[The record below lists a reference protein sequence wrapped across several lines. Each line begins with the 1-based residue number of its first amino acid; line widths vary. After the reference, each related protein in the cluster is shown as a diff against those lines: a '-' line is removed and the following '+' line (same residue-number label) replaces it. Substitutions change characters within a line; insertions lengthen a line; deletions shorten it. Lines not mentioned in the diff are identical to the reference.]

1 MTGHADPL
9 ENETWATSDGAVAA
23 PGSLGLK
30 ERRSWPTWVVVV
42 AALVAGAVGGLIGD
56 TSNGATSTG
65 VRGPS
70 FPSGPATGPSTSA
83 GNSTTPGSPATTSTP
98 VTAR

>member
-1 MTGHADPL
+1 MTDQTYPL
-9 ENETWATSDGAVAA
+9 EDKARAASDGAVAA

-42 AALVAGAVGGLIGD
+42 AALVAGAAGGLIGD
-56 TSNGATSTG
+56 TSNGATTTG

-83 GNSTTPGSPATTSTP
+83 GNSTTPGAPAATSTP
-98 VTAR
+98 VTVR